1 MGRQV
6 GPGNGLKPVGL
17 GYLEF
22 RRRPSGRLCGRYSGP
37 VVSSTKPAAPSSE
50 RPASPLVG
58 DGFNM
63 LAEASGYW
71 TTTLAVCGCTTE
83 TVRIVVAGS

>member
-1 MGRQV
+1 MRRVGFVSVGRW
-6 GPGNGLKPVGL
+6 
-17 GYLEF
+17 
-22 RRRPSGRLCGRYSGP
+22 
-37 VVSSTKPAAPSSE
+37 

-58 DGFNM
+58 DGFNI

-71 TTTLAVCGCTTE
+71 TTTLAACGCTTE

>member
-1 MGRQV
+1 MARLLRLGFTPLSLDTWDGGGALIGSLQKVDR
-6 GPGNGLKPVGL
+6 PVG
-17 GYLEF
+17 
-22 RRRPSGRLCGRYSGP
+22 RR
-37 VVSSTKPAAPSSE
+37 

-83 TVRIVVAGS
+83 TVRIVLAGS

>member
-1 MGRQV
+1 MEDLNSSGRV
-6 GPGNGLKPVGL
+6 DAGGRPGGCGAETGALQRRVETGCPVG
-17 GYLEF
+17 
-22 RRRPSGRLCGRYSGP
+22 RW
-37 VVSSTKPAAPSSE
+37 
-50 RPASPLVG
+50 RPASSTDG
-58 DGFNM
+58 DGFNI